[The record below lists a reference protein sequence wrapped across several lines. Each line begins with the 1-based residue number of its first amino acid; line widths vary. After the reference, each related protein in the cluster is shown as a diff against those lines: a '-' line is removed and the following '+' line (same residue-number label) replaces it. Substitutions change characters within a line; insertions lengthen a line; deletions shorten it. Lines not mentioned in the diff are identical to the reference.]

1 MESESVLDQVR
12 SGHQPSEWNVWPLRR
27 TYVRTS
33 ALKWGL
39 LAIIGFAMLIPV
51 TISVIP
57 SDFIGT
63 PFYEQLLALGL
74 LVLLGALA
82 FGSLGIALHDV
93 WRLAR
98 AGDFWLVIT
107 PETFVKAEPGHV
119 IETPLEYVANL
130 TLKGVRLP
138 SEDGNSQNSTPISQF
153 LIAGRMVNF
162 ANMAGLPGVSRERTR
177 GNASLAYRDARD
189 NKVITVCTDDSYD
202 HMAVIYQ
209 LLRDRAAT
217 REDKVWRAS
226 FKATQ
231 R

>member
-1 MESESVLDQVR
+1 MWSS
-12 SGHQPSEWNVWPLRR
+12 
-27 TYVRTS
+27 
-33 ALKWGL
+33 
-39 LAIIGFAMLIPV
+39 
-51 TISVIP
+51 
-57 SDFIGT
+57 
-63 PFYEQLLALGL
+63 LALGL
-74 LVLLGALA
+74 LILLGALA
-82 FGSLGIALHDV
+82 FGSLGITLHDV
-93 WRLAR
+93 WRLTH
-98 AGDFWLVIT
+98 AGDYWLVIT
-107 PETFVKAEPGHV
+107 PETFVKAEPGRV

-138 SEDGNSQNSTPISQF
+138 SEDGNSPNGAPISQF
-153 LIAGRMVNF
+153 LIAGRLVNF

-226 FKATQ
+226 FNPS
-231 R
+231 RR